1 MARLRLDHDPPQ
13 TPPLQRLVLAEG
25 SPEMRADK
33 DFAMAEAILA
43 NTPADASWHQCI
55 QKLQDLPLDVKVGRW
70 GDAHTSPHR

>member
-1 MARLRLDHDPPQ
+1 
-13 TPPLQRLVLAEG
+13 
-25 SPEMRADK
+25 MRADK